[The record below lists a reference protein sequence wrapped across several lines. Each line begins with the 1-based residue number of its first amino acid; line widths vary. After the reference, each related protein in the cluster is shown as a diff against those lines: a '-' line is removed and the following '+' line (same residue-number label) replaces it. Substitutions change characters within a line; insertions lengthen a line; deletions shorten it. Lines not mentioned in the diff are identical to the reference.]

1 MAHILNREALR
12 VVNKNDKGIV
22 TYRKRY
28 RKGDVVDTSY
38 MDEVHVENLIEAGVL
53 VASEDDLDERE
64 SATGTSPTAP
74 PFGAS
79 TDGSGDTIV
88 VPDAE
93 RGEVKIPADD
103 ETESVD
109 EYSAMDYA
117 SLQKAAKDRGLN
129 GGGSAED
136 LRTRLREYDAS
147 DES

>member
-12 VVNKNDKGIV
+12 VVNKNDKGSV

-38 MDEVHVENLIEAGVL
+38 MDEYHVANLVEAGIL
-53 VASEDDLDERE
+53 VGSEDDLDGAVDAT
-64 SATGTSPTAP
+64 ATGPTAA

-79 TDGSGDTIV
+79 TEGSGDTVV

-93 RGEVKIPADD
+93 RGEVKIHEDD
-103 ETESVD
+103 ETEAVD
-109 EYSAMDYA
+109 EYSGMDYA
-117 SLQKAAKDRGLN
+117 TLQKAAKDRGLN

-136 LRTRLREYDAS
+136 LRGRLREYDS
-147 DES
+147 SVES